1 MTNTKSIQFFV
12 ISAFLAVISIFMGI
26 TQAKAGEQNK
36 GHKYT
41 LSDVKGRYSFSFKGE
56 IVGVGS
62 VAAVGYI
69 RADGKG
75 NISKAERT
83 ISVLGTATTETFTCT
98 YTISPNGKG
107 AAECPL
113 DSPAPGFPSVETFV
127 YVLEENGNAFRMVGT
142 TPGIVVSGGGHK

>member
-1 MTNTKSIQFFV
+1 MANT
-12 ISAFLAVISIFMGI
+12 ISIRSLIISTILATSFIFGAVN
-26 TQAKAGEQNK
+26 QAIADEHYKS
-36 GHKYT
+36 HKYT

-69 RADGKG
+69 KSDGKG
-75 NISKAERT
+75 KITEAERT

-98 YTISPNGKG
+98 YTINPNGKG
-107 AAECPL
+107 SAVCPL
-113 DSPAPGFPSVETFV
+113 DSPAPGFPVEETFV
-127 YVLEENGNAFRMVGT
+127 YVVEEDGNAFRMVGT